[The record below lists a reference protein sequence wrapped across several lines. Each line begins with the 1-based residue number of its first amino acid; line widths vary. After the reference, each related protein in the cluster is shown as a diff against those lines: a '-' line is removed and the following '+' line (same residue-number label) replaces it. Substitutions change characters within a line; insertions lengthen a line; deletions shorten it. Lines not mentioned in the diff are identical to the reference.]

1 MDERNNHHQ
10 SEKREHP
17 EARLLRLEHDLE
29 KQKLSFQ
36 YEKEFAKKEVDY
48 EKKLE
53 AREREIEKLKDEVE
67 DLEEELEELENSME
81 KQSGELSGVAS
92 IFKGI
97 DLAELGAGIIR
108 KMANPKLLTSL
119 GMTSGDEEQKATRRP
134 EDESSFAPSGQ
145 EKTEEHSEQL
155 EAVNQ
160 IAGFLKEMPAPEFKK
175 VYLILSRMEA
185 KRPLIDTVFNLLEKE
200 KTSI

>member
-1 MDERNNHHQ
+1 MEERDHHN
-10 SEKREHP
+10 EKREHP
-17 EARLLRLEHDLE
+17 ETRILRLEYHLE
-29 KQKLSFQ
+29 KQQLSFQ
-36 YEKEFAKKEVDY
+36 YEKEFAKKEADY
-48 EKKLE
+48 EKKLDTKD
-53 AREREIEKLKDEVE
+53 REIEKLKDEVI

-92 IFKGI
+92 MFKGI

-108 KMANPKLLTSL
+108 KMANPKLLTTL
-119 GMTSGDEEQKATRRP
+119 GMTSGDEEQKEIKKP
-134 EDESSFAPSGQ
+134 EDESSFVPSGH

-185 KRPLIDTVFNLLEKE
+185 KRPLIDKVFNLLEKE